1 MVLLTIQPD
10 SAYLSPAML
19 ETPQPRKQIPY
30 YGSYAGFYRALRELK
45 EKGIPR
51 RIGTRFFGPAVKN
64 EATRVVAGFASLGW
78 TDDLGQPSETLR
90 KIVKSFNE
98 PDWEQTLSD
107 VLPQAY
113 PYLQDLDLETA
124 SNADMRDAFVAY
136 IGRDVESL
144 RNAETFFLCI
154 AYEAGRPMA
163 ESFARRAERGA
174 GDARR
179 WLKLAESGVLD
190 DDEVG
195 EDQEPRPLERDHSRA
210 SSGATAKSTADKIVE
225 LSLWLSDG
233 DMTQKEKD
241 AVYVLM
247 AYLARKHKQESP

>member
-1 MVLLTIQPD
+1 
-10 SAYLSPAML
+10 ML

-45 EKGIPR
+45 EKGVPR
-51 RIGTRFFGPAVKN
+51 RIGTRFFGPLLKN

-78 TDDLGQPSETLR
+78 TDDLGQPTETLGR
-90 KIVKSFNE
+90 IVRSFNG
-98 PDWEQTLSD
+98 PDWEQTLSE
-107 VLPQAY
+107 VVPQSY
-113 PYLQDLDLETA
+113 PYLRDLDLETA
-124 SNADMRDAFVAY
+124 SSADVRNAFVAY
-136 IGRDVESL
+136 LGRDAESL

-154 AYEAGRPMA
+154 AYESGIPMA

-174 GDARR
+174 GDAKR

-190 DDEVG
+190 ADDIDE
-195 EDQEPRPLERDHSRA
+195 ESEARTPERRHARVSTSDA
-210 SSGATAKSTADKIVE
+210 ATNSTADKIVE

-247 AYLARKHKQESP
+247 AYLGRKHKQEMQ